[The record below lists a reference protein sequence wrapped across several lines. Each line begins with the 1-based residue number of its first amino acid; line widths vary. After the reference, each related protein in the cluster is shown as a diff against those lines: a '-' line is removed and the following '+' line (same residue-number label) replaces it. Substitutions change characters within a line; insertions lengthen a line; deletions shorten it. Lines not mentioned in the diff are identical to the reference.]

1 MRTEPR
7 RRCPPPSHHTLVT
20 RTATGPSLAHDLIRE
35 IVVAAITPSLR
46 RRIHRRLG
54 RWLEQ
59 SADGDDQVLLEA
71 LEHRRAGGEQALGL
85 ALTLARGPRRRLL
98 AGAGLRRLIEIGA
111 GADPRQPEVLD
122 LEFELASL
130 CVELGEHDEA
140 FRLWSQR
147 SRLMPDSTAGAIA
160 SVRASGAAMQSG
172 RRQDAWRQLDL
183 ARVRA
188 ASDPVLEVE
197 VLALEAGLQSNLEHQ
212 SDAARVTAARAL
224 DAARALAGAALGPAN
239 LEAMRVGPTW
249 RPHLRA
255 LTLPGWEI
263 DPVEMLALAEEVAA
277 SAAGVDDTVE
287 ASALV
292 QGAMALRFLGR
303 NGEAQVRLLDASDSA
318 RRRVLPQ
325 AVLEIGAALGRVL
338 LSMGRIAETREILLE
353 CSSLGS
359 ATDRVR
365 PRSHLPGDPAL
376 AGRGD
381 DR

>member
-1 MRTEPR
+1 M
-7 RRCPPPSHHTLVT
+7 SAADHHALVT
-20 RTATGPSLAHDLIRE
+20 RTARPSLAHDLIRQ
-35 IVVAAITPSLR
+35 IVVAAMTPSLR

-85 ALTLARGPRRRLL
+85 ALTLARSPRRRLL

-160 SVRASGAAMQSG
+160 SVTPLGPRCGRADGKTHGGSWISPVS
-172 RRQDAWRQLDL
+172 R
-183 ARVRA
+183 

-197 VLALEAGLQSNLEHQ
+197 VLALEAGLQSNLERQ
-212 SDAARVTAARAL
+212 SDAARVTAAVRL
-224 DAARALAGAALGPAN
+224 TLLALAGAALGPAN
-239 LEAMRVGPTW
+239 LDGRARRPTW

-255 LTLPGWEI
+255 LTPPGWEMI
-263 DPVEMLALAEEVAA
+263 PLRCSPSPRRSRHPQPVWTTPLRRLPSCRAQWPFA
-277 SAAGVDDTVE
+277 SWAGTVKRRFGCLTRGTGRDG
-287 ASALV
+287 ACCPRQCWRSA
-292 QGAMALRFLGR
+292 
-303 NGEAQVRLLDASDSA
+303 
-318 RRRVLPQ
+318 P
-325 AVLEIGAALGRVL
+325 
-338 LSMGRIAETREILLE
+338 
-353 CSSLGS
+353 
-359 ATDRVR
+359 
-365 PRSHLPGDPAL
+365 P
-376 AGRGD
+376 
-381 DR
+381 